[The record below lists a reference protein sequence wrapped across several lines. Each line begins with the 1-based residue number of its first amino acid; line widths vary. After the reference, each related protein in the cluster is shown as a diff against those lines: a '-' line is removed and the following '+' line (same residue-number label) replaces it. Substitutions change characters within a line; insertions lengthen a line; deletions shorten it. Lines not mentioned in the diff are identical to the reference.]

1 MNEWLVAVA
10 FVVFIGAL
18 LWVTVEA
25 VTHGKKSKKN
35 INKDH
40 SVELP
45 NANRPR

>member
-25 VTHGKKSKKN
+25 VTHGKKSKKSREDN
-35 INKDH
+35 PT
-40 SVELP
+40 ELP
-45 NANRPR
+45 SANRHR

>member
-25 VTHGKKSKKN
+25 VTHGKKSNKPKN
-35 INKDH
+35 NNH
-40 SVELP
+40 SVKLP
-45 NANRPR
+45 NAERPR